1 MMFCFLILFTYDIAL
16 IIWKYLFK
24 LQPSLS
30 PFSPAG
36 QCLHNSRAP
45 TQSPRMPQLKPGRGT
60 EDANS
65 NQFYLQ
71 TETGMGFVTWGGETL
86 SSFFHLFLDSVLDS
100 LSSLFRICGSY
111 IRAFPVGFEVVNVR
125 KSIFSAVLEHGS
137 ICTPQIH
144 VDTFLSLLR
153 SAAPSKQ
160 RLCLAYRMNLRT
172 ISQGNYLVKTA
183 FRGMLQSGCNME
195 TFCSCYTQDL
205 IGQTKSRCIN

>member
-1 MMFCFLILFTYDIAL
+1 MTLHWLSENIYSSSNPPYHLFLQLASAYTILEHPPKA
-16 IIWKYLFK
+16 
-24 LQPSLS
+24 QGCPSS
-30 PFSPAG
+30 SQG
-36 QCLHNSRAP
+36 G
-45 TQSPRMPQLKPGRGT
+45 GRKMLT
-60 EDANS
+60 LTS
-65 NQFYLQ
+65 SIYKQ
-71 TETGMGFVTWGGETL
+71 TGMGFVTWGGETL